1 MEKEKNK
8 TELEEVIETIKNSYV
23 MSTKHCLDDENTRLR
38 QAIEVVLQALERYK
52 RLAEANLKDSEE
64 FKNNMCEHRCILK
77 SELQELQESSIPK
90 KKIEDRIK
98 ELWKEKQELQDE
110 YDKNIDKWI
119 EEGKKAANEHKDRF
133 TTYIPAREEIGIEQ
147 KIQNILGAIIEL
159 EKICNKF

>member
-1 MEKEKNK
+1 MNQIIEIEK
-8 TELEEVIETIKNSYV
+8 LEDAVTYLIKVANEYKIYGDLDNPEFEDIKKIPESIET
-23 MSTKHCLDDENTRLR
+23 
-38 QAIEVVLQALERYK
+38 VLQALENK
-52 RLAEANLKDSEE
+52 DNEIQDLKAV
-64 FKNNMCEHRCILK
+64 NAM
-77 SELQELQESSIPK
+77 QEYRINEMDIPK

-98 ELWKEKQELQDE
+98 ELWKEKQELQDK

-133 TTYIPAREEIGIEQ
+133 TPYIPAREEIGIEQ

>member
-8 TELEEVIETIKNSYV
+8 TELEEAIETIKNSYV

-52 RLAEANLKDSEE
+52 QLAEAK
-64 FKNNMCEHRCILK
+64 
-77 SELQELQESSIPK
+77 PK

-98 ELWKEKQELQDE
+98 ELWKEKQELQDN

-133 TTYIPAREEIGIEQ
+133 TPYIPAREEIGIEQ

>member
-8 TELEEVIETIKNSYV
+8 TELEEAIETIKNSYV

-52 RLAEANLKDSEE
+52 QLAEAK
-64 FKNNMCEHRCILK
+64 
-77 SELQELQESSIPK
+77 PK

-98 ELWKEKQELQDE
+98 ELWKEKQELQDK

-133 TTYIPAREEIGIEQ
+133 TPYIPAREEIGIEQ

>member
-1 MEKEKNK
+1 MNQIIEKEEIIEKA
-8 TELEEVIETIKNSYV
+8 IETVKNSYV
-23 MSTKHCLDDENTRLR
+23 MSTKHCLDDENIRLK
-38 QAIEVVLQALERYK
+38 QAIEAILQALEEQDKEIVKYQ
-52 RLAEANLKDSEE
+52 LYLTEDV
-64 FKNNMCEHRCILK
+64 
-77 SELQELQESSIPK
+77 IPK

-98 ELWKEKQELQDE
+98 ELWKEKQELQDK

-133 TTYIPAREEIGIEQ
+133 TPYIPAREEIGIEQ

>member
-8 TELEEVIETIKNSYV
+8 TELEEAIETIKNSYV

-52 RLAEANLKDSEE
+52 QLAE
-64 FKNNMCEHRCILK
+64 
-77 SELQELQESSIPK
+77 PK

-98 ELWKEKQELQDE
+98 ELWKEKQELQDK

-133 TTYIPAREEIGIEQ
+133 TPYIPAREEIGIEQ